1 MPATKAP
8 EDLLRKIR
16 QGNRFLLTSHVNPD
30 GDAIGS
36 ELGLARLL
44 RRLGKGAVVWNRD
57 ETPAIYRPMPGSD
70 RVHAG
75 AEPPAG
81 FPEKFDSIVI
91 LECPSPDRT
100 GLEQH
105 LGALPVINIDHHL
118 NNQHYG
124 AVNWVDSAAPAVGEM
139 VFRLAQALKV
149 ALEPE
154 IASSL
159 YLTLV
164 PDTGGFRHANATPA
178 AFEAA
183 AALVREGAQPEQ
195 VGHWLYESQPVGVM
209 RLLGE
214 MLRTLAVHHGGRIAT
229 VRLDPE
235 MFERAGAGAGDS
247 EGLIDYPR
255 SIAGVEA
262 VAVVRR
268 LADGT
273 HKVSLRS
280 HGDVDVEKIAR
291 HHGGGGHRNA
301 AGYPQGGAG
310 GTEEIEREVV
320 AELAA
325 ALSAAGGDAADAP
338 AGGAEAA
345 SGAGGSAAAGAAAA
359 GAGDGA
365 GAAAGAGGSAAG
377 TGTEAEPGPAAAPPA
392 GVGQPGPG

>member
-1 MPATKAP
+1 MGGTKAP

-16 QGNRFLLTSHVNPD
+16 QGNRFLITSHVNPD

-36 ELGLARLL
+36 ALGLARLL
-44 RRLGKGAVVWNRD
+44 RGLGKGAVVWNHD
-57 ETPAIYRPMPGSD
+57 PTPAVYQPLPGSD
-70 RVHAG
+70 RVHNG

-81 FPEKFDSIVI
+81 FPEKFDAMVV

-105 LGALPVINIDHHL
+105 LGALPIINIDHHL
-118 NNQHYG
+118 GNQHYG

-149 ALEPE
+149 TLEPE
-154 IASSL
+154 IASCL

-164 PDTGGFRHANATPA
+164 TDTGGFRYSNATPA

-183 AALVREGAQPEQ
+183 AALVREGAHPEQ
-195 VGHWLYESQPVGVM
+195 VAQWLYESQPAAAV

-214 MLRTLAVHHGGRIAT
+214 MLQTLELHDGGRIAT

-235 MFERAGAGAGDS
+235 MFTRAGADAGDS
-247 EGLIDYPR
+247 EGLIDQPR

-262 VAVVRR
+262 VALIRR
-268 LADGT
+268 RPDGS

-280 HGDVDVEKIAR
+280 RGEVDVEKIAR

-301 AGYPQGGAG
+301 AGFALEPPPADAAHPADLSRASAAVQGQ
-310 GTEEIEREVV
+310 VV
-320 AELAA
+320 AELTEM
-325 ALSAAGGDAADAP
+325 LTREVP
-338 AGGAEAA
+338 
-345 SGAGGSAAAGAAAA
+345 AAAGQET
-359 GAGDGA
+359 
-365 GAAAGAGGSAAG
+365 GGS
-377 TGTEAEPGPAAAPPA
+377 
-392 GVGQPGPG
+392 